1 LDGSKAGIMVTAI
14 LLAVPLADEQA
25 LGFACRERLAPV
37 SRRDPRTFGLRGV
50 IQRNYRVA
58 VGCK

>member
-25 LGFACRERLAPV
+25 LGLAPV
-37 SRRDPRTFGLRGV
+37 SRRDPRTFGGIAGVSSSGISALR
-50 IQRNYRVA
+50 
-58 VGCK
+58 